1 MTPMETI
8 GWSETHGELTGENM
22 DILDLPGN
30 YELPLSMY
38 IIKIIGILKILFKC
52 LD

>member
-8 GWSETHGELTGENM
+8 GWSETPGELTGENM

-30 YELPLSMY
+30 YVVALLNNFY
-38 IIKIIGILKILFKC
+38 VYY
-52 LD
+52 

>member
-1 MTPMETI
+1 MTLMETI

-30 YELPLSMY
+30 YELPLLNCFNVY
-38 IIKIIGILKILFKC
+38 Y
-52 LD
+52 